1 MVMEVSGGA
10 VLVFIVIISVMS
22 PLEAETT
29 FYQGLPAPWSGCRG
43 AHVPVAGALSPL
55 PDSAKMKVT
64 DQQTVTSV
72 LSNITRGSFFE
83 MAEASDAGYSK
94 NRHCNPRSMVCHGV
108 AADVSFISSR

>member
-43 AHVPVAGALSPL
+43 AHVPVAGALSPP

-72 LSNITRGSFFE
+72 LSNTLRSSFLRWQRLQE
-83 MAEASDAGYSK
+83 
-94 NRHCNPRSMVCHGV
+94 
-108 AADVSFISSR
+108 ADVLPLRVL

>member
-29 FYQGLPAPWSGCRG
+29 FYQGLPAPWSGYRG
-43 AHVPVAGALSPL
+43 AHVPVAGALSPP

-72 LSNITRGSFFE
+72 I
-83 MAEASDAGYSK
+83 
-94 NRHCNPRSMVCHGV
+94 
-108 AADVSFISSR
+108 

>member
-43 AHVPVAGALSPL
+43 AHVPVAGALSPP

-72 LSNITRGSFFE
+72 LSNITGPGVVFCDGYDR
-83 MAEASDAGYSK
+83 ADARDNGHSK
-94 NRHCNPRSMVCHGV
+94 NKTSIFLAMGLQ
-108 AADVSFISSR
+108 SRE